1 MGVGVDVSKL
11 TADALLHLIADNV
24 DHNAKTLD
32 SEDVIHMMGQMGAVT
47 PARPRNEKIPTN
59 KVMLEDIRKMG
70 QHTII
75 FQKDPKAVLMNISMP
90 IFVHLF
96 RTSRM

>member
-1 MGVGVDVSKL
+1 MVVGVDVSKL
-11 TADALLHLIADNV
+11 TADALLHLIADNI

-32 SEDVIHMMGQMGAVT
+32 GEDVIHMMGQMGAVAS
-47 PARPRNEKIPTN
+47 ARPRNKKTLTN
-59 KVMLEDIRKMG
+59 KVMLEDIQKMG

-75 FQKDPKAVLMNISMP
+75 FQKNLKAVLMNISTPM
-90 IFVHLF
+90 FVHLF